1 MKRGEW
7 LNMGPYHHF
16 QNLAVPL
23 RSSLKKSSEFI
34 IIRLNDVLYK
44 VYLTH
49 LLLNMSTVLQQ
60 IGFRRSEIGFVNPYM
75 NKIETE

>member
-23 RSSLKKSSEFI
+23 KSSLKKSSEFI
-34 IIRLNDVLYK
+34 IIRLNNVLYK
-44 VYLTH
+44 VYLTY
-49 LLLNMSTVLQQ
+49 LLLNMSTVVHQ
-60 IGFRRSEIGFVNPYM
+60 IRFRKS
-75 NKIETE
+75 

>member
-1 MKRGEW
+1 
-7 LNMGPYHHF
+7 MGPYHHF

-23 RSSLKKSSEFI
+23 RNSLKKSSEFI

-60 IGFRRSEIGFVNPYM
+60 IGFRRS
-75 NKIETE
+75 